1 MSPGFIDE
9 IKYMISSNLPTS
21 SGIIGEIIKT
31 ISDSSS
37 NASDLTEVIERDP
50 PLAAKILQVSN
61 SAYYAA
67 SSTINTLQRAV
78 VILGFDTIKEIAIT
92 ASVVHHLF
100 DQDLVSDVDRLG
112 LWIHSVG
119 TAKASQLIA
128 EEIRTEESDKAY
140 TVGLLHDIG
149 KILLVLSFPERYST
163 IIHLAERKH
172 CRILLAERKVLNIDH
187 TMIGKILCDIWNL
200 PDDISTAILYHHDP
214 MEITKGSQ
222 ILARIINLGDYM
234 CRKAQIGNPGDTIL
248 IKPSNTTIAILGTT
262 PKKIEN
268 TFNKIFI
275 KLVDMKEE
283 IESFY
288 VSLE

>member
-9 IKYMISSNLPTS
+9 IKRIITSNLPTS
-21 SGIIGEIIKT
+21 SGIIGELIKT
-31 ISDSSS
+31 IADSSS

-61 SAYYAA
+61 SAFYSA
-67 SSTINTLQRAV
+67 SSTINSLQRAV
-78 VILGFDTIKEIAIT
+78 VILGFDTIKEIAVT

-100 DQDLVSDVDRLG
+100 DQEIETDIDRKG

-128 EEIRTEESDKAY
+128 QEIRTEAPDKAY

-149 KILLVLSFPERYST
+149 KILLVLSFPERYSN
-163 IIHLAERKH
+163 IIRIADRKH

-187 TMIGKILCDIWNL
+187 TMIGKILCDVWSL
-200 PDDISTAILYHHDP
+200 PDDISAAILYHHDP

-222 ILARIINLGDYM
+222 KLARIVNLGDYM
-234 CRKAQIGNPGDTIL
+234 CRKAKIGNPGDTTL
-248 IKPSNTTIAILGTT
+248 TEPSNATYAILGMSEDRI
-262 PKKIEN
+262 KK
-268 TFNKIFI
+268 TFNKIYE
-275 KLVDMKEE
+275 KLLEMRDE
-283 IESFY
+283 IEGFY
-288 VSLE
+288 TALE